1 LRKTLAENTFG
12 TWAAPAAEIAVEFPL
27 EIMDELRLAACG
39 GMRQLARGGMET
51 GGVLF
56 GSRRDNVVRILNWR
70 CVPCE
75 HARGPAL
82 LLSDKDREGLKSLLA
97 KAKNEIDLHG
107 LQPVGWFVSHTRS
120 EVSLLGSD
128 QEIFEE
134 FFPESWQVALVLH
147 PERGNDCRAGFFV
160 REGGALR
167 RTESSYHEFTIEPLS
182 APAPAASSSTALMAR
197 GPSLVR
203 TSPLVNPPLA
213 TRADTFWEP
222 PKFTNPR
229 PSPAGSRWIWAIPG
243 LLALVLAF
251 AIVRDRIH
259 QVPQR
264 PINFRLQQNG
274 DQMTLSW
281 DGKSPTVQGAFGG
294 TLEIQD
300 GQGTQHLE
308 LTREQLRHGS
318 VNYARKSGDLEAT
331 LILRLTGGATA
342 REVARYVGP
351 VGPPPAEAEAA
362 GLRQER
368 DRLAA
373 ENAKLKE
380 QARKNATR
388 AETAEA
394 LVRILQ
400 NRIKVENGEKPQP

>member
-1 LRKTLAENTFG
+1 MRITIEY
-12 TWAAPAAEIAVEFPL
+12 PL

-39 GMRQLARGGMET
+39 GMRQLARGGLEI

-56 GSRRDNVVRILNWR
+56 GSRRENLVRILNWR
-70 CVPCE
+70 AVPCE

-82 LLSDKDREGLKSLLA
+82 LLSDKDREGLKALLA
-97 KAKNEIDLHG
+97 GAANEIDLHG

-120 EVSLLGSD
+120 EVSLLSSD
-128 QEIFEE
+128 QVVFEE

-147 PERGNDCRAGFFV
+147 PERSGSCRAGFFP
-160 REGGALR
+160 REDGALR
-167 RTESSYHEFTIEPLS
+167 RTESSYCEFTIEPLFE
-182 APAPAASSSTALMAR
+182 PAPAASSSTALTTR
-197 GPSLVR
+197 GPALVR
-203 TSPLVNPPLA
+203 SSPYSNPPLA
-213 TRADTFWEP
+213 TRTGAFWEP
-222 PKFTNPR
+222 PKFPNAPP

-243 LLALVLAF
+243 LLALVLAG
-251 AIVRDRIH
+251 AIVRDRVH
-259 QVPQR
+259 PLPQK
-264 PINFRLQQNG
+264 PINLRMRQNG

-281 DGKSPTVQGAFGG
+281 DGNSPTVRGAFGG
-294 TLEIQD
+294 SLEILD
-300 GQGTQHLE
+300 GQGNQHLE
-308 LTREQLRHGS
+308 LTREQMRHGS

-380 QARKNATR
+380 QARKNANR
-388 AETAEA
+388 ADTAEG

-400 NRIKVENGEKPQP
+400 KRIKVESGEKPQP